1 VDMRFAE
8 DSNGE
13 LYFRTKSDDIIRLI
27 VGFQ

>member
-1 VDMRFAE
+1 MRFAE
-8 DSNGE
+8 ASNGE